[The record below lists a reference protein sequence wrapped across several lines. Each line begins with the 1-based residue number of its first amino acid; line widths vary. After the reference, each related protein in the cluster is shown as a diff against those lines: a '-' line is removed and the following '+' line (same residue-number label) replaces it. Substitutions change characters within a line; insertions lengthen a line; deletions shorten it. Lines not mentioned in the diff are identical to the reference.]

1 MMRTVFT
8 TFLALPFLLA
18 GPGLVPGARAAT
30 SLTPAERKRAEDLI
44 RQLGDPSYP
53 VREEASKAL
62 YEMGLAVKDL
72 LIDGSSHADLEV
84 RRRCQELLPR
94 VLEADHKAR
103 LEAFLDDEEGK
114 GDGHGLAGWER
125 YRKLAGTGPE
135 ARKLFAQ
142 MQKGDSARFLQD
154 IEATPD
160 RAGEILVA
168 RAAELQQR
176 MYGTRFGLIKGG
188 VAYRGSPT
196 ALELPD
202 IASLVCV
209 AADPEVNLPNT
220 TAYYNVGNF
229 LQQPASR
236 SGLGS
241 KDSPTPYRKLVLA
254 WMKRGIGEG
263 NTAQYVINIATNI
276 GIAETGDLAVEA
288 LRKRK
293 ITGRALGYVL
303 VAIGKMGEK
312 KHVPI
317 LESYLK
323 DKDVVITIRV
333 NKDTSTTQVRDVA
346 LAMLVHLTGQPH
358 AKYGF
363 FYVKRFAA
371 GRSGRVV
378 ASAYK
383 FNPYY
388 LGFTSDAERAA
399 AFKKWQE
406 YKAREAKGSTKK

>member
-8 TFLALPFLLA
+8 ASLVLPLLLA
-18 GPGLVPGARAAT
+18 GPGLVGQARAGA
-30 SLTPAERKRAEDLI
+30 SLTPAERQRAEDLI
-44 RQLGDPSYP
+44 RQLGDPSYLA
-53 VREEASKAL
+53 REEASKAL
-62 YEMGLAVKDL
+62 FEMGLAVKDL
-72 LIDGSSHADLEV
+72 LIDGARDADLEV

-94 VLEADHKAR
+94 VLDADRQVR
-103 LEAFLDDEEGK
+103 LKAFLADKEGK
-114 GDGHGLAGWER
+114 DGGRGLPGWER
-125 YRKLAGTGPE
+125 YQRLAGSGAE

-154 IEATPD
+154 IEAAPD
-160 RAGEILVA
+160 RAGELVLA
-168 RAAELQQR
+168 RAMELQQR
-176 MYGTRFGLIKGG
+176 MYGTRLGLKGG
-188 VAYRGSPT
+188 VVYRGSTT
-196 ALELPD
+196 AVKLPD

-209 AADPEVNLPNT
+209 AADPKVNLPNIN
-220 TAYYNVGNF
+220 AFYNVGNF

-241 KDSPTPYRKLVLA
+241 KDKPTPYRKLVLA

-288 LRKRK
+288 LRSHKL
-293 ITGRALGYVL
+293 TGPALGYVL

-323 DKDVVITIRV
+323 NKDVVITIRV

-346 LAMLVHLTGQPH
+346 LAMLVHLSGQPH
-358 AKYGF
+358 AEYGF

-371 GRSGRVV
+371 GRSGRVI
-378 ASAYK
+378 SSSYK

-388 LGFTSDAERAA
+388 LGFTNDAERAA

-406 YKAREAKGSTKK
+406 YKAKEGKRSAKK